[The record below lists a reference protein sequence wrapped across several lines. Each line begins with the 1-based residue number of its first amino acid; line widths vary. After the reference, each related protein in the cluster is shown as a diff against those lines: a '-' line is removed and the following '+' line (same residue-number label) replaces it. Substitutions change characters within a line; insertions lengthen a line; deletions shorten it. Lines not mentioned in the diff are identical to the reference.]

1 MGLIILTLHQNGQLF
16 GICSFGFN
24 RVPEVDAQ
32 SQHQKSR
39 SGHQNPSEGDDI
51 WLLRYNRYGCLV
63 ELPLQ
68 HGIDAGVVE
77 VLAARFLIGP
87 DQILQFHLFLRGDL
101 TRAL

>member
-1 MGLIILTLHQNGQLF
+1 MGLPILALYQNGELF

-32 SQHQKSR
+32 SQHQESR
-39 SGHQNPSEGDDI
+39 SCHQNPSEGNDFG
-51 WLLRYNRYGCLV
+51 LLRYYRYGCLV

-77 VLAARFLIGP
+77 VLAARFLIAP
-87 DQILQFHLFLRGDL
+87 DQILQLHSFLRGDL